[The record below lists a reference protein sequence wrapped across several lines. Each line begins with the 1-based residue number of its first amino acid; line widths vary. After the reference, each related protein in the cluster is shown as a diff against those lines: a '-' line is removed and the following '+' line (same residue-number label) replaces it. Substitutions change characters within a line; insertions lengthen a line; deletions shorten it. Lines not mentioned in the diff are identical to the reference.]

1 MATENN
7 TTRRALMK
15 ALPVGLMA
23 ALASGNTL
31 AAAELVT
38 APAPDVTEGE
48 MEQLKLHAA
57 EVHRLLS
64 ETMPADGKIG
74 PFFQIDADGAV
85 LATGPDG
92 LTFRSKKGGWRQE
105 GNGWGST
112 ERGTI

>member
-1 MATENN
+1 MK
-7 TTRRALMK
+7 RRDFLRA
-15 ALPVGLMA
+15 APIGLAPA
-23 ALASGNTL
+23 ATL
-31 AAAELVT
+31 AAFMAGAQSVEAAPHDPMAEL
-38 APAPDVTEGE
+38 
-48 MEQLKLHAA
+48 QRHAT